1 MRAAGS
7 PRMLC
12 CARAALVLF
21 AIASPPLR
29 AQTHG
34 LRLSARLGVADPS
47 FEYHSECGQGS
58 LGVGLD
64 VQGNRRV
71 FPQLS
76 LDRFLGPLPGG
87 TGCVFPSDLGV
98 FVGGLRLEN
107 GTRVGLGVG
116 TRVRKSIL
124 ELEAAALAGMHTGR
138 RGYERV
144 GMTSRVVVP
153 NARLQG
159 SLVLFRTVL
168 LSGSWGWSR
177 LRSEVILPNGTATRR
192 RTTWSPMV
200 EIHVG
205 LRLNVGR

>member
-1 MRAAGS
+1 MQPFRIHRLLCRANAVI
-7 PRMLC
+7 
-12 CARAALVLF
+12 ALL
-21 AIASPPLR
+21 ATAWLPLR
-29 AQTHG
+29 AQPHG
-34 LRLSARLGVADPS
+34 VRLSARLGVAGPS

-76 LDRFLGPLPGG
+76 LDRFVGPLPGG
-87 TGCVFPSDLGV
+87 TGCDFPPDLGV

-107 GTRVGLGVG
+107 ATRVGLGVG
-116 TRVRKSIL
+116 TRVRRRIL
-124 ELEAAALAGMHTGR
+124 ELEVSALAGAMTGR

-144 GMTSRVVVP
+144 GTSSRVVVP

-177 LRSEVILPNGTATRR
+177 LRSEVILPDGTATRR
-192 RTTWSPMV
+192 RTPWSPMV
-200 EIHVG
+200 EMHVG